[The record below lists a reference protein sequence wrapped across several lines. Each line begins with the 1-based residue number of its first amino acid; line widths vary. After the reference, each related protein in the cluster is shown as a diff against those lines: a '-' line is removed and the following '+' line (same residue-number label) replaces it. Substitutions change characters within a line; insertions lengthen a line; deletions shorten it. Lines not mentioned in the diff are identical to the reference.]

1 MHAETWAV
9 LSELV
14 SRDELCP
21 WYHGR
26 LAPPMRDE
34 DGEDDNGDDREDG
47 AEDDGKDD
55 GRIDG
60 KDDEDGVA
68 VVMAPQHSDSKVVG
82 KAR

>member
-1 MHAETWAV
+1 
-9 LSELV
+9 
-14 SRDELCP
+14 
-21 WYHGR
+21 
-26 LAPPMRDE
+26 MRDE